1 MAAMTTCAKLK
12 QYTEAGK
19 KGVEKGGGFK
29 GGVGW
34 EMMAQG
40 HNGAKRQRHT
50 CNATPSKRG
59 APQVGK

>member
-12 QYTEAGK
+12 QYTGGEQL
-19 KGVEKGGGFK
+19 GGGP
-29 GGVGW
+29 
-34 EMMAQG
+34 MMAQG

-50 CNATPSKRG
+50 CNATPAAQRRVAAT